1 MKSNRNSYLVSKAL
15 KGFVLASILTSA
27 AGQLASTIDAIVLAQ
42 FEGAE
47 AVSALNLV
55 LPVTM
60 LISCLGLLMCFG
72 ANALMARFIGHH
84 DLKSAQAIFS
94 TAIWSVLTLGVTFSL
109 LMYAGIPAVLRA
121 IANESGLRELA
132 KEYLGTYVLGA
143 WLEMLSYALCLFVA
157 TDGHPRRVTLSVSM
171 GVVVNIV
178 VDVLAVGWFEWG
190 IRGIALGTL
199 AQYAVNVA
207 LLGLYLRHPS
217 CSYRLLWPGGGLRRL
232 FVKNVAEG
240 APMTISN
247 VLMAVTLLL
256 INNIILGTQ
265 GERGLFFWTICL
277 QTLLVAMVLVNGVME
292 ALVAIG
298 GVMMGEHDVGGFSL
312 LARKGLA
319 TAGGL
324 VALAMVPLWVPDA
337 VGMAFG
343 MEDAGELAALNET
356 LRIFSLTLLPFALTL
371 TLVAVYL
378 VLERTVLGVGVIVG
392 QLATLVVVVWML
404 GTHAAEEVWCGFPLG
419 ALLFLGGQ
427 LAYSYASSRRGG
439 CRVSGLTL
447 IPHSEGGEALD
458 CSVAYRLEDV
468 WAALNEIVR
477 FLEETGVEG
486 KKIFDLN
493 VCLEELMTNIAQH
506 STGRVVHHSFDVH
519 VFVKDGHA
527 RVTLKD
533 GGHPFDPIG
542 AGHAEGR
549 DLAGREDA
557 KFGVYLA
564 ANIIEDIS
572 YKYMYGLNVVLIKT

>member
-356 LRIFSLTLLPFALTL
+356 FGEAIPR
-371 TLVAVYL
+371 
-378 VLERTVLGVGVIVG
+378 VLLGVLRMMVSRGHVRQLESMAREYRELAMEASGESMAEVTSAVPLKEAEAVALRTRLEKKFNRRVI
-392 QLATLVVVVWML
+392 L
-404 GTHAAEEVWCGFPLG
+404 
-419 ALLFLGGQ
+419 
-427 LAYSYASSRRGG
+427 R
-439 CRVSGLTL
+439 CRVDPSL
-447 IPHSEGGEALD
+447 IGGIRVEI
-458 CSVAYRLEDV
+458 DV
-468 WAALNEIVR
+468 RVIDGSIRNKLQEI
-477 FLEETGVEG
+477 
-486 KKIFDLN
+486 K
-493 VCLEELMTNIAQH
+493 
-506 STGRVVHHSFDVH
+506 
-519 VFVKDGHA
+519 
-527 RVTLKD
+527 
-533 GGHPFDPIG
+533 
-542 AGHAEGR
+542 
-549 DLAGREDA
+549 
-557 KFGVYLA
+557 
-564 ANIIEDIS
+564 
-572 YKYMYGLNVVLIKT
+572 